1 MTTTPNRTRRQFF
14 SGFLLHLH
22 PRRVPEETIRFTL
35 SFGLG
40 GMSATLIFLLFLTG
54 IFQALAYIPDVKE
67 AYTSVQGMYE
77 PGTFSGWVRNIHYWS
92 GNLLVIVAFLHCC
105 RVFLTG
111 AISGGRRRN
120 WFIGLILLNL
130 VFFANFSGYLLPWD
144 QLAFWAVTI
153 FTNMIGYIPFIGEG
167 VVQLLRGGSE
177 IGPSTLTN
185 FYSIHTGI
193 LPFCL
198 IIIVIY
204 HFWLIRKAGGLVQK
218 ENLKSTHSASVSV
231 MPNLIVREIAVGLT
245 LVAAVMLF
253 AALVDAPLDE
263 AANPGMSPNPAKA
276 AWFFLGL
283 QELLMHLHPTFAIC
297 VLPLFV
303 LFCLVFLPYWRNGLL
318 PEGQWFGGKRGMKL
332 AFWTCL
338 GSIALT
344 FATVI
349 IDERIKT
356 AGESVATDGV
366 ARGVLPIVG
375 LVLLYCTGHLVFTR
389 KFKFT
394 QAEAVMAGFVF
405 SITTMIS
412 LTVIG
417 IWFRGPGM
425 QLIFPS

>member
-1 MTTTPNRTRRQFF
+1 MSSKDNTSRHQFF
-14 SGFLLHLH
+14 SGFLLHIH

-40 GMSATLIFLLFLTG
+40 GMSAILVSLLFLTG
-54 IFQALAYIPDVKE
+54 IFQALAYIPDSKE
-67 AYTSVQGMYE
+67 AYTSIQRMYE

-185 FYSIHTGI
+185 FYSIHTGL

-198 IIIVIY
+198 IVIVIY
-204 HFWLIRKAGGLVQK
+204 HFWLIRRAGGLVQQPS
-218 ENLKSTHSASVSV
+218 LKNTHSASVPV
-231 MPNLIVREIAVGLT
+231 MPDLIVRETAVGFS
-245 LVAAVMLF
+245 LVAAVMIF

-297 VLPLFV
+297 VLPLLV
-303 LFCLVFLPYWRNGLL
+303 LICLVVLPYWRSGIL
-318 PEGQWFGGKRGMKL
+318 PDGQWFGGKRGIKL
-332 AFWTCL
+332 AFRTCL
-338 GSIALT
+338 CSIAIT
-344 FATVI
+344 FAAVI
-349 IDERIKT
+349 LDEKVKT
-356 AGESVATDGV
+356 AGESAATDGV
-366 ARGVLPIVG
+366 TRGVIPIVG
-375 LVLLYCTGHLVFTR
+375 LVLLYGAGFLIFTR

-405 SITTMIS
+405 SVTAMVG

-417 IWFRGPGM
+417 ILFRGPGM
-425 QLIFPS
+425 QLIFPF